1 MFRVCRLHGQY
12 SIARFNT
19 GSPLHKTGLGKAFC
33 DGPEA
38 LARSGTVRPLQLEN
52 PTTKSNY

>member
-1 MFRVCRLHGQY
+1 MGLRFRVYSLWVCRLHGQY

-19 GSPLHKTGLGKAFC
+19 GSPLHKTGLAKAFC

-38 LARSGTVRPLQLEN
+38 LARSA
-52 PTTKSNY
+52 PTTKL